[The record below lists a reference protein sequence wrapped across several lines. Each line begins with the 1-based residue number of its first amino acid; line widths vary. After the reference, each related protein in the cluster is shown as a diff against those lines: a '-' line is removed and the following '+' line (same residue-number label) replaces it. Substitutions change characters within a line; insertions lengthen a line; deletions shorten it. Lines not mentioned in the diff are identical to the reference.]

1 MVMAFAQKS
10 ICHKNSFNKDMHA
23 FNRVHVSKTNDHNL
37 KLHAAFFPVSQLEI

>member
-23 FNRVHVSKTNDHNL
+23 FNRVHVAKTKDQYL
-37 KLHAAFFPVSQLEI
+37 KLHADIFPV